1 MQREELIRKWTEEL
15 QNANLE
21 WLELMTKL
29 FGGISNIEKYN
40 VSTTPERIEEIKA
53 LEAQQEAEKKA
64 KREQEQAEERR
75 KRPNPYA
82 LNPTM
87 VLLGHQCTMTPFDRF
102 RDMYSE
108 VMAAHPYEGTFGICI
123 DMFSLGIICGKRIDR
138 QRRKE
143 RAANRGR

>member
-1 MQREELIRKWTEEL
+1 MERKALVRKWIDEI
-15 QNANLE
+15 QNTNIERLE
-21 WLELMTKL
+21 ILEKL

-40 VSTTPERIEEIKA
+40 INTTTERIEEIRA

-75 KRPNPYA
+75 KRPNHYT

-87 VLLGHQCTMTPFDRF
+87 VLLGHQCIMSSLDKYRN
-102 RDMYSE
+102 MYDE
-108 VMAAHPYEGTFGICI
+108 VMQAHPYEGTFDICI

-143 RAANRGR
+143 RAAKGGK

>member
-1 MQREELIRKWTEEL
+1 MEREAFARKLIDEI
-15 QNANLE
+15 QNTNLE
-21 WLELMTKL
+21 GLELMTKL

-40 VSTTPERIEEIKA
+40 INTTAERIEEIKA

-75 KRPNPYA
+75 NRPNPYT

-87 VLLGHQCTMTPFDRF
+87 KLLGQQCIMTHFDKF
-102 RDMYSE
+102 RDMYRE
-108 VMAAHPYEGTFGICI
+108 VIKAHPYEGTFDICI